1 LDERASGRHAA
12 GRRAHGRRTHA
23 KAPVV
28 MSLDELNRLPYLE
41 FVRRLEGIF
50 EHSPW
55 VAERVAGIRPF
66 CSCRELHAAMCAAVE
81 NATDAEQLALIRAHP
96 RLGLR
101 GRARAD
107 LTRASSSEQRGAG
120 LDEVRPDELARLEA
134 LNRAYEEKFAM
145 PFILA
150 VRGHTPESILRAG
163 ESRLGNELSVERA
176 TALQQIGLIAG
187 YRLAAAVADEDA
199 TDG

>member
-1 LDERASGRHAA
+1 
-12 GRRAHGRRTHA
+12 
-23 KAPVV
+23 VI
-28 MSLDELNRLPYLE
+28 SLAELNRLPE
-41 FVRRLEGIF
+41 VDFVRQLAGIF

-66 CSCRELHAAMCAAVE
+66 ESRRELHAAMCAAVQG
-81 NATDAEQLALIRAHP
+81 ASDDEQLALIRAHP

-107 LTRASSSEQRGAG
+107 LTRASSREQQGAG
-120 LDEVRPDELARLEA
+120 LDEVRPDELARLDA

-150 VRGHTPESILRAG
+150 VRGHTPESILSAA
-163 ESRLGNELSVERA
+163 ESRLANELRVERR

-187 YRLAAAVADEDA
+187 YRLADMVADVDVDVDVVEDEDA